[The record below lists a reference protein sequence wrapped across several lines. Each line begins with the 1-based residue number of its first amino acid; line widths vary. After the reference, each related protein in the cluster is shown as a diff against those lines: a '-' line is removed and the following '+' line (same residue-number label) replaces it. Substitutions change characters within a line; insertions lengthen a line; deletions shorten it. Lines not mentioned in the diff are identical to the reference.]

1 MTPRLDMVAVSDRGM
16 VRPGNEDRVA
26 VQPPV
31 GLAVLADGMGG
42 HNAGEVASGMAVE
55 LIVADALERIDP
67 AAALPDDDARALIAD
82 HITRANARIYAAG
95 AESRERSGMGTT
107 IVAALW
113 HDASLTV
120 GHVGDSR
127 CYRLRGPDLT
137 RLTRDHTLVQ
147 GRVDLGALTP
157 DEARTAPG
165 RNILTRALGS
175 EPNVE
180 VDLDTHATQPE
191 DLYLLC
197 SDGLTEM
204 LPDVEI
210 AAVLVAFGS
219 RLRDAA
225 DELVRRANANG
236 GVDNVSIILVRTAAA
251 ERPAA

>member
-1 MTPRLDMVAVSDRGM
+1 MTPRLDMVAVTDRGM
-16 VRPGNEDRVA
+16 LRPGNEDRVA

-55 LIVADALERIDP
+55 SVVADALEHIDP
-67 AAALPDDDARALIAD
+67 AVPLPAAAARAVLAGHIA
-82 HITRANARIYAAG
+82 RANARIYAAG
-95 AESRERSGMGTT
+95 AASPARAGMGTT

-127 CYRLRGPDLT
+127 CYRLRGSDLT

-147 GRVDLGALTP
+147 ERVDLGTLSP
-157 DEARTAPG
+157 EEARTAAS
-165 RNILTRALGS
+165 RNILTRALGT
-175 EPNVE
+175 EPIVE
-180 VDLDTHATQPE
+180 VDLDTHPTQPE

-210 AAVLVAFGS
+210 AAILVVFGA
-219 RLRDAA
+219 LLLDAA

-236 GVDNVSIILVRTAAA
+236 GVDNVSVILVRTAADGRYTA
-251 ERPAA
+251 